1 MPMLHLVPC
10 LILQVRILPYSNRP
24 VPRRLIDVGWLSVIC
39 YRPAHVRPMKQIPL
53 TIIAAVLLVGCGE
66 AQQQTVPDPTEVAEA
81 ATPELP
87 ATTATPAEA
96 QPPQPVAEVPVQQPS
111 PPAKAKPAEPA
122 TTDAKPESLTVKPSN
137 PAADSALRDAA
148 MKGNI
153 ESIKQHL
160 DAGANVSAKDVNDWT
175 PLYYAANNEIAEL
188 LITRGADVNAIDK
201 RGWSPL
207 HAAVMGGEETIEF
220 LIANGANVNAKIES
234 GSYKGMTPLDLAS
247 KAEIADLIRKHGGES
262 GK

>member
-1 MPMLHLVPC
+1 MK
-10 LILQVRILPYSNRP
+10 LII
-24 VPRRLIDVGWLSVIC
+24 
-39 YRPAHVRPMKQIPL
+39 
-53 TIIAAVLLVGCGE
+53 TTIAAVLLVGCGE
-66 AQQQTVPDPTEVAEA
+66 SQQQTVPDPTEVKLVEPVAEA
-81 ATPELP
+81 AKPELP

-122 TTDAKPESLTVKPSN
+122 TTDAKPESLTAKLAN
-137 PAADSALRDAA
+137 PAANSALIDAA

-160 DAGANVSAKDVNDWT
+160 DAGASVSDWT

-207 HAAVMGGEETIEF
+207 HAAAMGGEETIEF
-220 LIANGANVNAKIES
+220 LIANGADVNAKIAS

-247 KAEIADLIRKHGGES
+247 KAVIVDLIRKHGGES

>member
-1 MPMLHLVPC
+1 
-10 LILQVRILPYSNRP
+10 
-24 VPRRLIDVGWLSVIC
+24 
-39 YRPAHVRPMKQIPL
+39 
-53 TIIAAVLLVGCGE
+53 
-66 AQQQTVPDPTEVAEA
+66 
-81 ATPELP
+81 
-87 ATTATPAEA
+87 
-96 QPPQPVAEVPVQQPS
+96 
-111 PPAKAKPAEPA
+111 
-122 TTDAKPESLTVKPSN
+122 
-137 PAADSALRDAA
+137 

-175 PLYYAANNEIAEL
+175 PLYYATNNEIAEL

-207 HAAVMGGEETIEF
+207 HAAAMGGEETIEF

-247 KAEIADLIRKHGGES
+247 KTEIADLIRKHGGES

>member
-1 MPMLHLVPC
+1 
-10 LILQVRILPYSNRP
+10 
-24 VPRRLIDVGWLSVIC
+24 
-39 YRPAHVRPMKQIPL
+39 MKQIPL
-53 TIIAAVLLVGCGE
+53 TIIAAVLLAGCGE
-66 AQQQTVPDPTEVAEA
+66 SQQQTVPDPTEVKLVEPVAEA
-81 ATPELP
+81 ATPEPP
-87 ATTATPAEA
+87 ATTAPPVEA

-122 TTDAKPESLTVKPSN
+122 ATDAEPESLTVKPSN

-160 DAGANVSAKDVNDWT
+160 VVGANVSAKDVNDWT
-175 PLYYAANNEIAEL
+175 PLYYATNNEIAEL
-188 LITRGADVNAIDK
+188 LITRGAEVNAIDK

-207 HAAVMGGEETIEF
+207 HAAAMGGEETIEF

-247 KAEIADLIRKHGGES
+247 KTEIADLIRKHGGES

>member
-1 MPMLHLVPC
+1 
-10 LILQVRILPYSNRP
+10 
-24 VPRRLIDVGWLSVIC
+24 
-39 YRPAHVRPMKQIPL
+39 MKQIPL
-53 TIIAAVLLVGCGE
+53 TIIAAVLLAGCGE
-66 AQQQTVPDPTEVAEA
+66 SQQQTVPDPTEVKLVEPVAEA
-81 ATPELP
+81 ATPEPP
-87 ATTATPAEA
+87 ATTATPVEA

-122 TTDAKPESLTVKPSN
+122 ATDAEPESLTVKPSN

-160 DAGANVSAKDVNDWT
+160 DAGADVSAKDVNDWT
-175 PLYYAANNEIAEL
+175 PLYYATNNEIAEL

-207 HAAVMGGEETIEF
+207 HAAAMGGGRKPLNF
-220 LIANGANVNAKIES
+220 LSPTAQ
-234 GSYKGMTPLDLAS
+234 M
-247 KAEIADLIRKHGGES
+247 
-262 GK
+262 

>member
-1 MPMLHLVPC
+1 MLHLVPC
-10 LILQVRILPYSNRP
+10 LILQVRILPYSNCP

-39 YRPAHVRPMKQIPL
+39 YRLVHVRPMKQIPL
-53 TIIAAVLLVGCGE
+53 TIIAAVLLAGCGE
-66 AQQQTVPDPTEVAEA
+66 SQQQTVPDPTEVKLVEPVAEA

-122 TTDAKPESLTVKPSN
+122 TTDAKPESLTAKPAN
-137 PAADSALRDAA
+137 PAANSALIDAA

-160 DAGANVSAKDVNDWT
+160 DAGASVSAKDVNDWT

-207 HAAVMGGEETIEF
+207 HAAVMGGGRKPLNF
-220 LIANGANVNAKIES
+220 LSPTAQ
-234 GSYKGMTPLDLAS
+234 M
-247 KAEIADLIRKHGGES
+247 
-262 GK
+262 

>member
-1 MPMLHLVPC
+1 
-10 LILQVRILPYSNRP
+10 
-24 VPRRLIDVGWLSVIC
+24 
-39 YRPAHVRPMKQIPL
+39 MKQIPL
-53 TIIAAVLLVGCGE
+53 TIIATVLLAGCGE
-66 AQQQTVPDPTEVAEA
+66 SQQQTVPDPTEVKLVEPVAEA
-81 ATPELP
+81 ATP
-87 ATTATPAEA
+87 TEA

-122 TTDAKPESLTVKPSN
+122 TKDAEPESLTVKPAN
-137 PAADSALRDAA
+137 PAADSALRDAT

-160 DAGANVSAKDVNDWT
+160 AAGANVSAKDVNDWT

-207 HAAVMGGEETIEF
+207 HAAAMGGEETIEF
-220 LIANGANVNAKIES
+220 LIANGADVNAIIGS

-247 KAEIADLIRKHGGES
+247 KAEIVDLIRKHGGES

>member
-1 MPMLHLVPC
+1 
-10 LILQVRILPYSNRP
+10 
-24 VPRRLIDVGWLSVIC
+24 
-39 YRPAHVRPMKQIPL
+39 MKQIPL
-53 TIIAAVLLVGCGE
+53 TIIAAVLLAGCGE
-66 AQQQTVPDPTEVAEA
+66 SQQQTVPDPTEVKLVEPVAEA
-81 ATPELP
+81 AKPELP

-122 TTDAKPESLTVKPSN
+122 TTDAKPESLAVKLSN
-137 PAADSALRDAA
+137 PAADSALRNAA

-153 ESIKQHL
+153 ESIKQQL

-201 RGWSPL
+201 HGWSPL
-207 HAAVMGGEETIEF
+207 HAAAMGGEETIEF
-220 LIANGANVNAKIES
+220 LIANGANVNAKIAS

-247 KAEIADLIRKHGGES
+247 KAEIVDLIRKHGGES

>member
-1 MPMLHLVPC
+1 
-10 LILQVRILPYSNRP
+10 
-24 VPRRLIDVGWLSVIC
+24 
-39 YRPAHVRPMKQIPL
+39 MKQIPL

-66 AQQQTVPDPTEVAEA
+66 SQQQTVPDPTEVKLVEPVAEA

-87 ATTATPAEA
+87 VTTATPAEA

-122 TTDAKPESLTVKPSN
+122 TTDAKPESLTAKLAN
-137 PAADSALRDAA
+137 PAANSALIDAA

-160 DAGANVSAKDVNDWT
+160 DAGASVSAKDVNDWT
-175 PLYYAANNEIAEL
+175 PLYYAPNNEIAEL
-188 LITRGADVNAIDK
+188 LITRGADVNAIDE

-207 HAAVMGGEETIEF
+207 HAAAMGGRKPLNF
-220 LIANGANVNAKIES
+220 LSPTAQ
-234 GSYKGMTPLDLAS
+234 M
-247 KAEIADLIRKHGGES
+247 
-262 GK
+262 